1 MSNIRMKAEEAYQ
14 ASLLMGD
21 LTSEIKNDALRS
33 IADALFE
40 RKEEILEANKKD
52 TAIAQEMVERWQISK
67 AVFQRLTLND
77 VKITNIVEMVNSVA
91 MLPDPV
97 GETTYS
103 IELDEGLELFRVTSP
118 VGVIGFIF
126 ESRPDALV
134 QIASLCLKSGNA
146 CLLKGGT
153 EAGHSNR
160 ILFEVIREA
169 IGSVPDGW
177 IQLLEARQEV
187 KSLLEMH
194 DLVDLIIPRGSNEFV
209 KYIQDNTKIPVL
221 GHSEGVCH
229 IYVDSEVDQNMALE
243 VCFDSKVQYPAV
255 CNAVDCILIHR
266 NTADTFLPLI
276 VDRMSK
282 GGVQLRGG
290 KEILEMVSHSL
301 EPFNEAD
308 LGKEYLDYIL
318 ALKIVNNLEEAVDY
332 INKHGSHHTDA
343 ILTEDPE
350 NARKFMK
357 LVDSAS
363 VFWNASTRF
372 SDGYRYGLGAEV
384 GISTGKIHA
393 RGPTGLEGLLS
404 YKYYLKGNGH
414 IVGDYVGNNKR
425 EFKHMKNN
433 KKW

>member
-1 MSNIRMKAEEAYQ
+1 
-14 ASLLMGD
+14 
-21 LTSEIKNDALRS
+21 
-33 IADALFE
+33 
-40 RKEEILEANKKD
+40 
-52 TAIAQEMVERWQISK
+52 
-67 AVFQRLTLND
+67 
-77 VKITNIVEMVNSVA
+77 
-91 MLPDPV
+91 
-97 GETTYS
+97 
-103 IELDEGLELFRVTSP
+103 
-118 VGVIGFIF
+118 
-126 ESRPDALV
+126 
-134 QIASLCLKSGNA
+134 
-146 CLLKGGT
+146 LKGGT
-153 EAGHSNR
+153 EASHSNR
-160 ILFEVIREA
+160 ALFEVIRDA
-169 IGSVPDGW
+169 ASSVPDGW

-194 DLVDLIIPRGSNEFV
+194 DLVDLVIPRGSNEFV

-229 IYVDSEVDQNMALE
+229 IYVDSDVDLNMALE

-266 NTADTFLPLI
+266 ETAGTFLPLI

-282 GGVQLRGG
+282 GGVQLRAGE
-290 KEILEMVSHSL
+290 EIQKIASEGL
-301 EPFNEAD
+301 EPFNED
-308 LGKEYLDYIL
+308 DIGKEYLDYIL
-318 ALKIVNNLEEAVDY
+318 ALRIVNNLEEAVDY

-343 ILTEDPE
+343 ILTGNPE
-350 NARKFMK
+350 NARRFMK
-357 LVDSAS
+357 LIDSAS

-414 IVGDYVGNNKR
+414 IVRNYVGNNKR
-425 EFKHMKNN
+425 DFKHRETS

>member
-1 MSNIRMKAEEAYQ
+1 MNDIRMKTEEAYG
-14 ASLLMGD
+14 ASLSMGG
-21 LTSEIKNDALRS
+21 LTSEVKKDALRS
-33 IADALFE
+33 IADALLQ
-40 RKEEILEANKKD
+40 RKEEILEANRKD
-52 TAIAQEMVERWQISK
+52 ISIAQEMVEREQISK
-67 AVFQRLTLND
+67 AVFQRLTLDD
-77 VKITNIVEMVNSVA
+77 VKISNIVDMVNSVA

-103 IELDEGLELFRVTSP
+103 MELDDGLELFRVTSP

-134 QIASLCLKSGNA
+134 QIASLCLKSGNS
-146 CLLKGGT
+146 CLLKGGA
-153 EAGHSNR
+153 EAGYSNKA
-160 ILFEVIREA
+160 LFGVIRDA
-169 IGSVPDGW
+169 ASIVPDGW
-177 IQLLEARQEV
+177 IQLIEARQEV

-194 DLVDLIIPRGSNEFV
+194 DLVDLVIPRGSNEFV

-229 IYVDSEVDQNMALE
+229 IYVDSEVDLKMALE
-243 VCFDSKVQYPAV
+243 VCLDSKVQYPAV

-266 NTADTFLPLI
+266 DTAETFLPLL
-276 VDRMSK
+276 VERMRK

-290 KEILEMVSHSL
+290 KEIREMVSEGL

-318 ALKIVNNLEEAVDY
+318 ALRIVNNLEEAVDY

-343 ILTEDPE
+343 ILTGNPA
-350 NARKFMK
+350 NARRFMK
-357 LVDSAS
+357 LIGSAS

-404 YKYYLKGNGH
+404 YKYYLKGNGQ
-414 IVGDYVGNNKR
+414 IVGDYVGKNKR
-425 EFKHMKNN
+425 EFKHLKTN